1 MVRPAGTEDHPG
13 VEGGGGAVKRHRLVN
28 NNLPGGAVRVSITY
42 RLGGAE
48 EAVIS
53 RVGQSEIIQTARSI
67 QFRVRGRK

>member
-1 MVRPAGTEDHPG
+1 M
-13 VEGGGGAVKRHRLVN
+13 KRHRLVN